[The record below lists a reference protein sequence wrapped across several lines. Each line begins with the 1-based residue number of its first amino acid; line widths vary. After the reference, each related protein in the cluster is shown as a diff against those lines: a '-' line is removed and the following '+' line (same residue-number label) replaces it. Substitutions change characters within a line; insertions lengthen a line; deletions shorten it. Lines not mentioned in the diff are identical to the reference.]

1 MASQSSHS
9 LSSPARLQTPPTRSN
24 FTQDI
29 SVAARLGWCPQSAG
43 LYQPRSELSE
53 WQIAL
58 SLGFTEIAHFVRTK
72 RGSIPHQYCNCLLTP
87 ITNTTAQTP
96 LIGLHRGKSSGSVQ
110 LVQGNTL
117 ILKYEMVMVMVM
129 VGYQDLVRTHRTWN
143 GLIMGGCHSV
153 DIKMREMTND
163 VDESVTAHNGG
174 NDHDQCHH
182 HHDTHPGRKWWTC
195 SNIVTQCWEMSS
207 NISSLFYVEWCQPY
221 SGKIFLITLLHC
233 PSI

>member
-1 MASQSSHS
+1 
-9 LSSPARLQTPPTRSN
+9 
-24 FTQDI
+24 
-29 SVAARLGWCPQSAG
+29 
-43 LYQPRSELSE
+43 
-53 WQIAL
+53 
-58 SLGFTEIAHFVRTK
+58 
-72 RGSIPHQYCNCLLTP
+72 
-87 ITNTTAQTP
+87 
-96 LIGLHRGKSSGSVQ
+96 
-110 LVQGNTL
+110 
-117 ILKYEMVMVMVM
+117 MVM

-207 NISSLFYVEWCQPY
+207 NISSLFYVDWCQPY
-221 SGKIFLITLLHC
+221 SGKIFLITLSQYIMGWQWHAQSAWWKYVWRYKSGDTGRHRETQGGTSSPPRAGPHTATSPALLASVNTII
-233 PSI
+233 SILLTRSGRAWPGESHQKQPQRFRTPFLTGTITYEL